1 MSTARK
7 TTATRR
13 KPLDAANDA
22 GSETTGTEYLESLL
36 GYNAHRAAVAL
47 VGHFMQSM
55 ESFELRTVSFS
66 VLSVLAH
73 NPGMTSRQLCQLLNV
88 LPPNMVVILRQLDK
102 RSLIKRQPHPADG
115 RAVGLSLSASG
126 RKLIEQAEKAAS
138 AADLKASEKLTASER
153 KTLALLLQK
162 IYLP

>member
-47 VGHFMQSM
+47 VGHFMGSM
-55 ESFELRTVSFS
+55 EPFELRTVSFS
-66 VLSVLAH
+66 VLSVISHA
-73 NPGMTSRQLCQLLNV
+73 PGVTSRQLCQLLNV

-102 RSLIKRQPHPADG
+102 RGLLKREPHPTDG
-115 RAVGLSLSASG
+115 RAVGLSLTPAG
-126 RKLIEQAEKAAS
+126 KKLIADAEQAAS
-138 AADLKASEKLTASER
+138 KADLEGSAQLTAAER
-153 KTLALLLQK
+153 KTLANLLRK
-162 IYLP
+162 IYL